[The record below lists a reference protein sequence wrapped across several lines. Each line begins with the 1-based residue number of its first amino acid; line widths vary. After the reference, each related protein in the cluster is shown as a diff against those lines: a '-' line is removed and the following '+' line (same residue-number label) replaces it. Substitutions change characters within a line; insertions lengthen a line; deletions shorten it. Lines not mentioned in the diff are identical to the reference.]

1 MFCIPIRYKKILAY
15 STISH
20 CGFLMVCY
28 STYITEYTILYL
40 YIHGFFK
47 ASVFLCVG
55 NIIRF
60 SRNYQ
65 DFRRMGN
72 FWKYL
77 PFECFMTF
85 ICLINLC
92 GLPFSI
98 GFYIKHLLLL
108 GYNINIYLSYF
119 IQINIFFGAIS
130 GLFYSYRLF
139 YNVFFD
145 FKKSKKIIYIQS
157 NRNNLNSYFYSNT
170 SLASNISI
178 TILIIVSYL
187 VSLYLFNVFLSFSSL
202 GEGLNIYSLNSSQ
215 YEEFN
220 SPLLS
225 TINNIGYF
233 NWFLLLIMILI
244 CLFSWRFVNFF
255 FIILNNLTNL
265 LIFIVFFYFFYNIF

>member
-1 MFCIPIRYKKILAY
+1 
-15 STISH
+15 
-20 CGFLMVCY
+20 MVCY

-92 GLPFSI
+92 GLPFTI

-108 GYNINIYLSYF
+108 GYNINMYVSYF
-119 IQINIFFGAIS
+119 IYVNILFGAVS

-145 FKKSKKIIYIQS
+145 FKKSKKILYNQS
-157 NRNNLNSYFYSNT
+157 NRTILNSFYYSNT
-170 SLASNISI
+170 SLASNTAILMLI
-178 TILIIVSYL
+178 TLSYII
-187 VSLYLFNVFLSFSSL
+187 SLYLFNIFLNSSSL
-202 GEGLNIYSLNSSQ
+202 GEGLNIYSLNSSH

-220 SPLLS
+220 NPLLT

-233 NWFLLLIMILI
+233 NWFLFLIILLII
-244 CLFSWRFVNFF
+244 LFSWRYVNNFYIVLNNLGFFIF
-255 FIILNNLTNL
+255 FII
-265 LIFIVFFYFFYNIF
+265 FFYFFYNIL